1 MGVNLMLQSDLR
13 AITEAIDQTTGI
25 GYVELLVKRRSSTLQ
40 TLAKTAVCHFL
51 HERGYPCA
59 LIAQALNRSRYLVPY
74 LLRKHEDMMF
84 SDLFY
89 QRLIDQINHQLTRQ
103 QQ

>member
-1 MGVNLMLQSDLR
+1 MLQNDLR

-25 GYVELLVKRRSSTLQ
+25 GYVELIAKRRSSTLQ

-59 LIAQALNRSRYLVPY
+59 LIAQALNRSAIWSPTCCASM
-74 LLRKHEDMMF
+74 K
-84 SDLFY
+84 
-89 QRLIDQINHQLTRQ
+89 I
-103 QQ
+103 